1 MVPRVFSATGETLES
16 DPGDCWLSARLKIHQ
31 VPKVHTAKCADFTA
45 AESYRGRN
53 RPWVLLIRRKQVRAA
68 STLLED
74 AGCEDVVELF
84 CVLQPSHRKP
94 LLFCCNA
101 EINRVLLCVGTA
113 LCPNITSAARRRR
126 TNVTFCHAV
135 TDSHTFHHLFFF
147 FFLCPTPSPPSSPP
161 PRLAFLPTS
170 FLPRR
175 SLSASQHIP
184 PRAGRGGC
192 LIRASS
198 KSLSLSA
205 GVSPLQSIR
214 RPRTRA
220 VSITYRQARVQR

>member
-113 LCPNITSAARRRR
+113 LCPNITSAARQRR

-147 FFLCPTPSPPSSPP
+147 FFPFSDPQPSFLSPSPPCLPPDLLPPSAVAFCQSAHPP
-161 PRLAFLPTS
+161 P
-170 FLPRR
+170 
-175 SLSASQHIP
+175 
-184 PRAGRGGC
+184 GG
-192 LIRASS
+192 
-198 KSLSLSA
+198 
-205 GVSPLQSIR
+205 
-214 RPRTRA
+214 
-220 VSITYRQARVQR
+220 